1 MAGYFIVSVMILIV
15 CILLILLVLI
25 QNSKG
30 GGLTSTFSSSNQVLG
45 VKKTADF
52 LEKSTWYMAI
62 ALFALTLMT
71 VFVIPRGTV
80 NVDSSSSDIE
90 YLKNNKAPKPL
101 NFKENTK
108 NPMPATDAQQAAP
121 APAPQP
127 APAPAK

>member
-1 MAGYFIVSVMILIV
+1 MGYFIVSVMILIV

-52 LEKSTWYMAI
+52 LEKSTWVMAI
-62 ALFALTLMT
+62 ALFALTLAT

-80 NVDSSSSDIE
+80 TLDSSSSTSE
-90 YLKNNKAPKPL
+90 YLRNNKNPKAL
-101 NFKENTK
+101 NFKENAQ
-108 NPMPATDAQQAAP
+108 NPMPAQGAPQAAP
-121 APAPQP
+121 APAP
-127 APAPAK
+127 APAPAKK